1 MRIITGL
8 QPSGKLH
15 VGNYFGAM
23 EPAVRMQE
31 SGESFY
37 FLADYHAMS
46 TVHDANTLRE
56 NCSNLAT
63 DFLAVGLD
71 PEKCVFFRQSA
82 VPEVNELAWILST
95 VCPMGL
101 LERCHSYKDKIA
113 KGFSPSNALFTYP
126 VLMAAD
132 ILMYDSDLVPV
143 GKDQKQHLE
152 VTRDLAG
159 KMNEQFGEGTCKLP
173 DALIAEITAI
183 VPGLDGQKMSKSYN
197 NTLPIFGEEKAV
209 RKLIMRIP
217 TDSTPVEDPKPTE
230 GSVILQLYKL
240 FASAQGYEDMVRG
253 FQNGGCGYG
262 DFKKRLFD
270 AYWEYFRPARERR
283 AELEQAKQP
292 QQKASETPKGAAP
305 VHERP
310 VTAKQPEDFRHHAG
324 KPAMQPASLS
334 IRERGQVP
342 YGETVAEQASV
353 PVVKAASIHHEQ
365 TPPVR
370 TERQII
376 PSASLSQPNERQK
389 TAPTITQATPRPAR
403 PVQNDTAPVIPE
415 RKRAAPAVK
424 ESNFTIRR
432 TTARKEWTKTV
443 KAAAKQKKGEKP

>member
-126 VLMAAD
+126 VLMAGD
-132 ILMYDSDLVPV
+132 ILLYQANLVPV
-143 GKDQKQHLE
+143 GVDQTQHLE
-152 VTRDLAG
+152 ICRDIATRFNGLYG
-159 KMNEQFGEGTCKLP
+159 NVFTIPEGYYPKLGARVMSLQDP
-173 DALIAEITAI
+173 KR
-183 VPGLDGQKMSKSYN
+183 KMSKSDPDDCFISM
-197 NTLPIFGEEKAV
+197 LDGPDV
-209 RKLIMRIP
+209 VRRKLRRAV
-217 TDSTPVEDPKPTE
+217 TDSESEIRFDAENKPGVSNLLAMLCALTGESMDHAVE
-230 GSVILQLYKL
+230 S
-240 FASAQGYEDMVRG
+240 FAGK
-253 FQNGGCGYG
+253 GYG
-262 DFKKRLFD
+262 DLKSAVAD
-270 AYWEYFRPARERR
+270 AIVAT
-283 AELEQAKQP
+283 LEPIQADYNRYMSD
-292 QQKASETPKGAAP
+292 KAY
-305 VHERP
+305 
-310 VTAKQPEDFRHHAG
+310 
-324 KPAMQPASLS
+324 L
-334 IRERGQVP
+334 
-342 YGETVAEQASV
+342 ETVYRQGAERAGRMAERTLS
-353 PVVKAASIHHEQ
+353 KAMKKIGF
-365 TPPVR
+365 
-370 TERQII
+370 I
-376 PSASLSQPNERQK
+376 
-389 TAPTITQATPRPAR
+389 
-403 PVQNDTAPVIPE
+403 
-415 RKRAAPAVK
+415 
-424 ESNFTIRR
+424 
-432 TTARKEWTKTV
+432 
-443 KAAAKQKKGEKP
+443 AK